1 MANRVSI
8 RIHNQTYRI
17 LAEED
22 ESYIQNCAE
31 ILDKEMKAAM
41 DGTLLSV
48 SDGAVLEGLLITVNY
63 ETTYQGFQEMVDYL
77 AQDSRIASIYEA
89 TIEYDEKEDLASGAI
104 TLLLYLMDSDQLEYT
119 PPQVNIPET
128 GKDNIFE

>member
-8 RIHNQTYRI
+8 RIHNQTYHI

-22 ESYIQNCAE
+22 ESYIQSCAA

-48 SDGAVLEGLLITVNY
+48 SDGAVLAGLNIVDK
-63 ETTYQGFQEMVDYL
+63 FQKERAVSDNLRAQLKEALDENARL
-77 AQDSRIASIYEA
+77 ARELTELKRLTKKAAKEA
-89 TIEYDEKEDLASGAI
+89 KEPKEK
-104 TLLLYLMDSDQLEYT
+104 
-119 PPQVNIPET
+119 N
-128 GKDNIFE
+128 

>member
-1 MANRVSI
+1 MANRVSN
-8 RIHNQTYRI
+8 RIHNQNYRI

-48 SDGAVLEGLLITVNY
+48 SDGAVLAGLNIVDK
-63 ETTYQGFQEMVDYL
+63 FQKERAVSDNLRAQLKEALDENARL
-77 AQDSRIASIYEA
+77 ARELTELKRLTKKAAKEA
-89 TIEYDEKEDLASGAI
+89 KESK
-104 TLLLYLMDSDQLEYT
+104 E
-119 PPQVNIPET
+119 N
-128 GKDNIFE
+128 N

>member
-8 RIHNQTYRI
+8 RIHNQTYHI

-48 SDGAVLEGLLITVNY
+48 SDGAVLAGLNIVDK
-63 ETTYQGFQEMVDYL
+63 FQKERAVSDNLRAQLKEALDENARL
-77 AQDSRIASIYEA
+77 ARELTELKRLTKKAAKEA
-89 TIEYDEKEDLASGAI
+89 KESK
-104 TLLLYLMDSDQLEYT
+104 E
-119 PPQVNIPET
+119 N
-128 GKDNIFE
+128 N

>member
-8 RIHNQTYRI
+8 RIHNQNYRI

-41 DGTLLSV
+41 EGTLLSV
-48 SDGAVLEGLLITVNY
+48 SDGAVLAGLNIVDK
-63 ETTYQGFQEMVDYL
+63 FQKERAVSDNLRAQLKEALDENARL
-77 AQDSRIASIYEA
+77 ARELTELKRLTKKAAKEA
-89 TIEYDEKEDLASGAI
+89 KESK
-104 TLLLYLMDSDQLEYT
+104 E
-119 PPQVNIPET
+119 N
-128 GKDNIFE
+128 N

>member
-31 ILDKEMKAAM
+31 LLDKEMKAAM

-48 SDGAVLEGLLITVNY
+48 TDGAVLAGLNIVDK
-63 ETTYQGFQEMVDYL
+63 FQKERAVSDNLRAQLKEALDENARL
-77 AQDSRIASIYEA
+77 ARELTELKRLTKKAAKEA
-89 TIEYDEKEDLASGAI
+89 KESK
-104 TLLLYLMDSDQLEYT
+104 E
-119 PPQVNIPET
+119 N
-128 GKDNIFE
+128 N

>member
-31 ILDKEMKAAM
+31 LLDKEMKAAM
-41 DGTLLSV
+41 DGSLLSV
-48 SDGAVLEGLLITVNY
+48 TDGAVLAGLNIVDK
-63 ETTYQGFQEMVDYL
+63 FQKERAVSDNLRAQLKEALDENARL
-77 AQDSRIASIYEA
+77 ARELTELKRLTKKAAKESK
-89 TIEYDEKEDLASGAI
+89 EK
-104 TLLLYLMDSDQLEYT
+104 
-119 PPQVNIPET
+119 N
-128 GKDNIFE
+128 

>member
-22 ESYIQNCAE
+22 EAYIQSCAE

-41 DGTLLSV
+41 EGTLLSV
-48 SDGAVLEGLLITVNY
+48 SDGAVLAALNITDKLQKEKAVSDNLRSQLK
-63 ETTYQGFQEMVDYL
+63 EALDENARL
-77 AQDSRIASIYEA
+77 ARELTELKRLTKKAAKESK
-89 TIEYDEKEDLASGAI
+89 EK
-104 TLLLYLMDSDQLEYT
+104 
-119 PPQVNIPET
+119 
-128 GKDNIFE
+128 K

>member
-8 RIHNQTYRI
+8 RIHNQTYCI

-41 DGTLLSV
+41 EGTLLSV
-48 SDGAVLEGLLITVNY
+48 SDGAVLAGLNIVDK
-63 ETTYQGFQEMVDYL
+63 FQKERAVSDNLRAQLKEALDENARL
-77 AQDSRIASIYEA
+77 ARELTELKRLTKKAAKEA
-89 TIEYDEKEDLASGAI
+89 KESK
-104 TLLLYLMDSDQLEYT
+104 E
-119 PPQVNIPET
+119 N
-128 GKDNIFE
+128 N

>member
-41 DGTLLSV
+41 EGTLLSV
-48 SDGAVLEGLLITVNY
+48 SDGAVLAGLNIVDK
-63 ETTYQGFQEMVDYL
+63 FQKERAVSDNLRAQLKEALDENARL
-77 AQDSRIASIYEA
+77 ARELTELKRLTKKKESK
-89 TIEYDEKEDLASGAI
+89 EK
-104 TLLLYLMDSDQLEYT
+104 
-119 PPQVNIPET
+119 
-128 GKDNIFE
+128 K